1 MTTKIAIRT
10 LVLAGIITFGTTEMF
25 AQQQQPVESRVRRVP
40 VSQQHLQPTSA
51 APVAAK
57 AKAELKLTAQQSAK
71 IDAMNSQVSALQA
84 ERTKLWSEYK
94 AITARPDY
102 SDDMAFAEAAPRMKR
117 IVEINEQLA
126 PIVARQKSEIATI
139 LSPAQVSQMNA
150 MAAAA
155 N

>member
-10 LVLAGIITFGTTEMF
+10 LVLAGIITFGAADMF
-25 AQQQQPVESRVRRVP
+25 AQQPVQSRVRRVP
-40 VSQQHLQPTSA
+40 VSQQQLQPTSA

-71 IDAMNSQVSALQA
+71 IDAMSNQVSALQT
-84 ERTKLWSEYK
+84 ERAKLWSEYK

-102 SDDMAFAEAAPRMKR
+102 SDDMAFNEAAPRMKR
-117 IVEINEQLA
+117 IVEINEQLT
-126 PIVARQKSEIATI
+126 PIVARQKSEIASV
-139 LSPAQVSQMNA
+139 LSPAQLSQVST